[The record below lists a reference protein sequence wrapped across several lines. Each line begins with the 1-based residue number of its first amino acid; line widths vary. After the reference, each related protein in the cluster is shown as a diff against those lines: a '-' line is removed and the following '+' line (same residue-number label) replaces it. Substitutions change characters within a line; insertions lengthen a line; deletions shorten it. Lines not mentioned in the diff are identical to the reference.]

1 MLRGASL
8 VVVLPLP
15 HDEYLADFISQ
26 ESKDEFR
33 ALLEHAAVTELA
45 AADRATRS

>member
-8 VVVLPLP
+8 EVVLPLP
-15 HDEYLADFISQ
+15 HDDYPADFISE

-45 AADRATRS
+45 AAEKREEA